1 LPSKSFADAHRVVV
15 VVVVAAALRAFV
27 VILLADDT
35 RAQPFARLALKP
47 VVAKPVIALC
57 IADMFHRKQGTRPC
71 RRLVCRFDVASSV
84 ASKADVVDP
93 LLRILSKNA
102 SHDANIQASKRVCR
116 YRATIDQDGNHTKNM
131 TKV

>member
-1 LPSKSFADAHRVVV
+1 LPSKSFADAHRVV

-35 RAQPFARLALKP
+35 RAHPLARLALKP

-71 RRLVCRFDVASSV
+71 RRLVCRFNVASSV

-93 LLRILSKNA
+93 LLRILSK
-102 SHDANIQASKRVCR
+102 KRESRCQYPSIKTTMSVPS
-116 YRATIDQDGNHTKNM
+116 NHRSRW
-131 TKV
+131 